1 MASILSELRIVDE
14 KKIKVMMFC
23 KIYLNEN
30 NFTLTSDELKKM
42 LPFTYLIEPAE
53 ENPQEFKER
62 MFMVMRGAFESIIE
76 NKDNDF
82 IRSIANYIG
91 NILNE
96 NAYVCRFYIDMIILM
111 GRKRLEAETIIR
123 ITIIMH
129 ILREYPADVR
139 SYLTNIL
146 ESFKENS
153 ELLDIIKQELLI
165 CLQDMK
171 GEDLEKYIKEY

>member
-1 MASILSELRIVDE
+1 
-14 KKIKVMMFC
+14 
-23 KIYLNEN
+23 
-30 NFTLTSDELKKM
+30 
-42 LPFTYLIEPAE
+42 
-53 ENPQEFKER
+53 
-62 MFMVMRGAFESIIE
+62 MFMVMHGAFESIIE

-82 IRSIANYIG
+82 IRSMANYIG

-129 ILREYPADVR
+129 ILREYPGDVR

-146 ESFKENS
+146 EAFKENTD
-153 ELLDIIKQELLI
+153 LLDIIKQELLI

-171 GEDLEKYIKEY
+171 GEDLEKYIKDY

>member
-1 MASILSELRIVDE
+1 
-14 KKIKVMMFC
+14 
-23 KIYLNEN
+23 
-30 NFTLTSDELKKM
+30 
-42 LPFTYLIEPAE
+42 
-53 ENPQEFKER
+53 
-62 MFMVMRGAFESIIE
+62 MRGAFESIIE

-82 IRSIANYIG
+82 IRSMANYIG

-129 ILREYPADVR
+129 ILREYPGDVR

-146 ESFKENS
+146 EAFKENTD
-153 ELLDIIKQELLI
+153 LLDIIKQELLI

-171 GEDLEKYIKEY
+171 GEDLEKYIKEYWSN